1 MFNLTL
7 KKLANKDFPLENVTT
22 EFTQLIS
29 FTEKNLNE
37 SIRIYLRND
46 TTAES
51 LLDFSINLLDILL
64 NNANHTVVLL
74 RRVSI
79 Y

>member
-37 SIRIYLRND
+37 SIRVYLRND